1 MTESA
6 SFEFGKPDLFTAG
19 AVGPPGQR
27 VFYLQA
33 REDEAL
39 VTLKCEKE
47 QVRALAEYLA
57 RLLERLGPVPP
68 TSEDLALLEPVTAA
82 WAVGSIGVAYDE
94 DADRVVLVIEEIQA
108 EDEDDAEGEEDA
120 EAEAEEEPEAEE
132 DVAIE
137 PAAAA
142 REAGEEAEAQA
153 EDEGEAESGGGASA
167 RIRLTRAQTAAFVER
182 ARALVRAG
190 RPTCRL
196 CGRPMNP
203 AGHRCAR
210 SNGHRVD

>member
-1 MTESA
+1 MTE

-33 REDEAL
+33 REGKDL

-47 QVRALAEYLA
+47 QVRALGEYLA

-68 TSEDLALLEPVTAA
+68 APDDLALLEPVSPA

-94 DADRVVLVIEEIQA
+94 DANRVVLVIEEVQAEEEGAAGA
-108 EDEDDAEGEEDA
+108 EDEPGGEEGGA
-120 EAEAEEEPEAEE
+120 PEATAGPATEA
-132 DVAIE
+132 DVETEGDSGAE
-137 PAAAA
+137 
-142 REAGEEAEAQA
+142 REAAP
-153 EDEGEAESGGGASA
+153 GGASA

-203 AGHRCAR
+203 GGHRCAR